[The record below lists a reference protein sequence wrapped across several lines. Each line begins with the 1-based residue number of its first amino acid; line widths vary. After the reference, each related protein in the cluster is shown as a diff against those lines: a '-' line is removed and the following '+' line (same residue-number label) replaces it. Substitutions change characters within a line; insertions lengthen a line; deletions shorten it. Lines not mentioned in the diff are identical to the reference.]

1 MPVNLVARESCS
13 CHVFHL
19 SIHFNAILV
28 VEVTT
33 VQLNWEVNCTFQ
45 KFGGWIEKEVI
56 VEGGKV

>member
-1 MPVNLVARESCS
+1 
-13 CHVFHL
+13 VFYL

-28 VEVTT
+28 VEGNDRAIKF
-33 VQLNWEVNCTFQ
+33 NWEVNCAFQ